1 MKFKNEGKKMD
12 IIKLMDDISKEL
24 AMALKSMSQ
33 AKDIVEKEAYSR
45 IVKNLCESMDI
56 FTNMSRELL
65 PYDFDDDFDDIDNED
80 LPF

>member
-1 MKFKNEGKKMD
+1 MD

>member
-33 AKDIVEKEAYSR
+33 AKDIAEKEAYSR